1 MKQMISKLLFY
12 LIIKPLSWLPFRV
25 LYVISDGLAFLLFS
39 VIGYRKKVVLSNL
52 RRSFPKKSEK
62 EIQQI
67 AKKFYKHLSDIIVES
82 VKFFSISK
90 KEALKRLHV
99 INPEVIDAFAEK
111 GQSVILVGG
120 HYSNWEI
127 IAISLD
133 LKIKHQTVALF
144 SKLTDPF
151 FNKVMLKTRSR
162 YGIKMVTT
170 KDSGRFFEEDSK
182 ANTATVFGAD
192 QSPTYNKNVIWTTFL
207 HQETAIAY
215 GTERYAKK
223 YNYPVIYGAIQRVK
237 RGHYSFELSLI
248 TDTPND
254 TPHGFISVE
263 HTRRL
268 EAQINADPTNWL
280 WTHKRWKRKRK
291 EGEELTFF

>member
-1 MKQMISKLLFY
+1 MSRILFY
-12 LIIKPLSWLPFRV
+12 VVIKPISLLPFWV
-25 LYVISDGLAFLLFS
+25 LYGISNFLSFVLFHI
-39 VIGYRKKVVLSNL
+39 VGYRKKVVVTNLSN
-52 RRSFPKKSEK
+52 SFPDKSDK
-62 EIQQI
+62 EINAI
-67 AKKFYKHLSDIIVES
+67 AKQFYKHLADIIVES

-90 KEALKRLHV
+90 QQALKRLTV
-99 INPEVIDAFAEK
+99 KNPELIDAFAEK

-151 FNKVMLKTRSR
+151 FNKVMLSSRSK

-170 KDSGRFFEEDSK
+170 KDSSKFFEEESVN
-182 ANTATVFGAD
+182 NTATVFGAD

-207 HQETAIAY
+207 NQETAIAF

-223 YNYPVIYGAIQRVK
+223 YNYPVVYGAIQREK
-237 RGHYSFELSLI
+237 RGHYSFEMSLI
-248 TDTPND
+248 TDNPSE
-254 TPHGFISVE
+254 TPHGFISLD
-263 HTRRL
+263 HTKRL
-268 EAQINADPTNWL
+268 EQQINADPAYWL

-291 EGEELTFF
+291 EGEELTVLS